1 MHRLQHPLTFRANAL
16 AAQSIR
22 DFVRLVKQPITLANR
37 PKRAAAWSVHPIEQ
51 RELVQVV
58 YPFEY
63 DCEHEKL
70 GNLLP
75 DAFRLNGQQ
84 RHGVAETMA
93 AQQI

>member
-1 MHRLQHPLTFRANAL
+1 M
-16 AAQSIR
+16 
-22 DFVRLVKQPITLANR
+22 
-37 PKRAAAWSVHPIEQ
+37 HPIEQ

-63 DCEHEKL
+63 DSEHEKL

-84 RHGVAETMA
+84 KHGVAETMA
-93 AQQI
+93 AQQIEAVPMIGKRGHKRQ